1 MGLLQKEEDDSVDE
15 DIQALVNERQEARKA
30 KNFARAD
37 EIRDLLKAK
46 GITLKDTPQGVQ
58 IIKE

>member
-1 MGLLQKEEDDSVDE
+1 MKTSEARVD
-15 DIQALVNERQEARKA
+15 ERQEARKA
-30 KNFARAD
+30 KSFARAD

>member
-1 MGLLQKEEDDSVDE
+1 MDDDNEEKEELGA
-15 DIQALVNERQEARKA
+15 DIEALIAERQEARAA

-37 EIRDLLKAK
+37 EIRDQLKAM